1 MIEKIPFLH
10 RKQMYNIIICE
21 DISFTAL
28 HCILD
33 ILIEQGVFVG
43 EDETE
48 NPDLYTVVYEE
59 VKYTVGVDGIDVMIA
74 CS

>member
-10 RKQMYNIIICE
+10 RDKLYYIIIRE

-33 ILIEQGVFVG
+33 MLIEQGAFLG
-43 EDETE
+43 EPED
-48 NPDLYTVVYEE
+48 PVLYTVVSEE

-74 CS
+74 CV